1 VKTEEIFFCF
11 LLHGVLE
18 RLQPGYRAYS
28 DRRAKLSSSRYRF
41 RLARDIG

>member
-1 VKTEEIFFCF
+1 MIAYYITVLER
-11 LLHGVLE
+11 GSVLE